1 MPIAFTSPSEH
12 PPGTAFRLLKA
23 AWAPL
28 WNPALEENIRAFD
41 LEVTGHPDMV
51 GACTFVSCLD
61 GEPIGMAS
69 FDPRPGP
76 YRGIIGWNCIVPE
89 HQGKGF
95 GKAQILEVL
104 RRFGERGI
112 RRACV
117 TTTDEAFFVPAQRT
131 YESCG
136 FTIARRTADNNI
148 EYELHLID
156 GRAGDAVETGDRR
169 L

>member
-1 MPIAFTSPSEH
+1 MAMRFTSPTEH
-12 PPGTAFRLLKA
+12 PPGTVFLLLRQ
-23 AWAPL
+23 AWVPL
-28 WNPALEENIRAFD
+28 WNPTLEANIRAFD
-41 LEVTGHPDMV
+41 LEVAECPDTV
-51 GACTFVSCLD
+51 GACTFVTCLGD
-61 GEPIGMAS
+61 APIGMAS

-76 YRGIIGWNCIVPE
+76 ERGIIGWNCIVPE

-104 RRFGERGI
+104 RRFEARGI

-136 FTIARRTADNNI
+136 FTVARRTAENNI
-148 EYELHLID
+148 EYELEL
-156 GRAGDAVETGDRR
+156 AGYGGE
-169 L
+169 

>member
-1 MPIAFTSPSEH
+1 MPIAYTSPEEH
-12 PPGTAFRLLKA
+12 PPGTAFRLLKT

-28 WNPALEENIRAFD
+28 WNPTLEANIRAFD
-41 LEVTGHPDMV
+41 LEVTNQPETV
-51 GACTFVSCLD
+51 GACTFITCLD
-61 GEPIGMAS
+61 GVPIGVAS
-69 FDPRPGP
+69 SDPRPGP
-76 YRGIIGWNCIVPE
+76 ERGIIGWNCIVPE

-104 RRFGERGI
+104 RRFEARGI

-136 FTIARRTADNNI
+136 FTVARRTAENNI
-148 EYELHLID
+148 EYELEL
-156 GRAGDAVETGDRR
+156 AGYGGE
-169 L
+169 

>member
-1 MPIAFTSPSEH
+1 MPIVFTPSLEH
-12 PPGTAFRLLKA
+12 PPGTVLRLLRE

-28 WNPALEENIRAFD
+28 WNPGLEANIRAFD
-41 LEVTGHPDMV
+41 REVTDHPETV
-51 GACTFVSCLD
+51 GACTFVTCLD

-69 FDPRPGP
+69 FDSRPGP
-76 YRGIIGWNCIVPE
+76 ERGLIGWNCIVPE
-89 HQGKGF
+89 HQGEGW

-117 TTTDEAFFVPAQRT
+117 TTTDEAFFVPAQHT

-136 FTIARRTADNNI
+136 FTIARRTANNNI
-148 EYELHLID
+148 EYELDLRGEI
-156 GRAGDAVETGDRR
+156 GSAS
-169 L
+169 